1 MNKTEVLCAWGT
13 RPSSPDSK
21 DWALW
26 KAVRGMWDSPQG
38 IHHLQLAGP
47 PPHLL
52 APAEGR

>member
-13 RPSSPDSK
+13 RPRSPDSK

-26 KAVRGMWDSPQG
+26 KAVRGMWNSPQG